1 MSNLQFTGTV
11 HEVKETQQISDTFC
25 KREFILTDNDENYPK
40 FIIFELVKDNVDL
53 INGIKAG
60 QEITVSFN
68 LEGRLWMNPKTNEER
83 CFNSLKA
90 WKIEPVGNAPAPKK
104 APKPKAPQGSADDL
118 PF

>member
-25 KREFILTDNDENYPK
+25 KREFILTDNDEKYPK
-40 FIIFELVKDNVDL
+40 FISFELVKDNVDL

-90 WKIEPVGNAPAPKK
+90 WKIEAVGNAPSPKK
-104 APKPKAPQGSADDL
+104 APKQQEPEGDVQDL

>member
-11 HEVKETQQISDTFC
+11 HEVKETQQISDTFS
-25 KREFILTDNDENYPK
+25 KREFILTDNDEKYPK
-40 FIIFELVKDNVDL
+40 FISFELVKDNVDL

-90 WKIEPVGNAPAPKK
+90 WKIEAVGNAPAPQ
-104 APKPKAPQGSADDL
+104 PKAPAPVEATDDL

>member
-1 MSNLQFTGTV
+1 MSSLQFTGIV

-40 FIIFELVKDNVDL
+40 FILFELVKDNVDL
-53 INGIKAG
+53 INDIGVGAM
-60 QEITVSFN
+60 ITVSFN
-68 LEGRLWMNPKTNEER
+68 LEGRLWMNPKTNVER

-90 WKIEPVGNAPAPKK
+90 WKIEATEGAVQPQQAPPQQEQGN
-104 APKPKAPQGSADDL
+104 ADDL